1 MSDMLRK
8 AALIEAWGAT
18 LSRIRRCMRSVSA
31 PRQSHVQ
38 WRMQWTPGVAV
49 LAVVG
54 ALLFAWAFLRIVL
67 ILIFPH
73 SPSR

>member
-1 MSDMLRK
+1 MSDTLRK

-18 LSRIRRCMRSVSA
+18 LMRVRRCMRSVSS
-31 PRQSHVQ
+31 PRQ
-38 WRMQWTPGVAV
+38 WRMLWTPGVAV

-54 ALLFAWAFLRIVL
+54 ALFFAWAFLRIVL